1 MRLSS
6 KHAGQQ
12 TALFSDFRGGLN
24 TSSTAEMIAENQ
36 LFDVVNMELDAND
49 GLLRTA
55 HGTRDVYRLFAGD
68 VIMQGAYDVLNKTL
82 FLFLSSGKIMARKGT
97 GDFRVIGQL
106 TGRGPVRTAA
116 WEDGLLIASGGRLQY
131 AKGGTSVETIASSP
145 PVCKDVYTRSGRV
158 LVYDDADIVRFSG
171 VGDKANWTQDSNDA
185 SAALFTQIGYKVGGR
200 LMGMFPLTADVLF
213 IKSNGMVFRLRN
225 EYPNWAITEL
235 GRNIHCVGEEAFCN
249 VGQTALILGRGSLSE
264 VMTTQDYGDMTARNI
279 GAHVENALSQ
289 LPSTARLRYV
299 PQLGQMWGIAKSK
312 YVLVYDCLHGAFFQR
327 YFNSDVVDVVS
338 APDVIYV
345 LKKDAVSELAPK
357 TFEDAGKPMA
367 FRARFKDKSSLHGIV
382 AKRAVLNI
390 TPLVGFYADSR
401 SEMEVGGRFEVR
413 LPFPARLKK
422 QEGGVSNVVAPR
434 IPACLMSSSFVG
446 GNHAD
451 VFLNPEYISPNE
463 AIFMRGRIFCRDAH
477 IRLRIHGK
485 GFPFIL
491 NYIGYDM
498 AEV

>member
-6 KHAGQQ
+6 KHAAQQ
-12 TALFSDFRGGLN
+12 TTLFSDVRGGLN

-55 HGTRDVYRLFAGD
+55 HGTRSVYKLPAGGS
-68 VIMQGAYDVLNKTL
+68 IAQGAYDVLNKTL

-116 WEDGLLIASGGRLQY
+116 WENGLLIASGGRLQY
-131 AKGGTSVETIASSP
+131 AKGGTSVETIVSSP
-145 PVCKDVYTRSGRV
+145 PVCKGVYTRSGRV
-158 LVYDDADIVRFSG
+158 LAYDDGDVVRFSG
-171 VGDKANWTQDSNDA
+171 VGDKTNWTQDSNDA
-185 SAALFTQIGYKVGGR
+185 SAALFAQIGYKVGGR
-200 LMGMFPLTADVLF
+200 LMGMASMTEDVLF

-225 EYPNWAITEL
+225 EYPNWVITEL

-249 VGQTALILGRGSLSE
+249 IGQTTLILGQGSLFE
-264 VMTTQDYGDMTARNI
+264 VMATQDYGDMMARNI

-289 LPSTARLRYV
+289 LPRTARLRYV
-299 PQLGQMWGIAKSK
+299 PQLGQMWGIAGNK
-312 YVLVYDCLHGAFFQR
+312 YVLVYDCQHGAFFQR
-327 YFNSDVVDVVS
+327 YFNTDVVDVVP
-338 APDVIYV
+338 APDAVYV
-345 LKKDAVSELAPK
+345 LKKDAVSTLVPK

-367 FRARFKDKSSLHGIV
+367 FRARFKDRASLHGIV
-382 AKRAVLNI
+382 AKRAVLSI
-390 TPLVGFYADSR
+390 TPLVGFYEDSR
-401 SEMEVGGRFEVR
+401 SEMEIGMRFQVR

-422 QEGGVSNVVAPR
+422 QDGGVGNVVAPHV
-434 IPACLMSSSFVG
+434 PARLMTSSYIG
-446 GNHAD
+446 GNRED
-451 VFLNPEYISPNE
+451 VFLNPEHISPKE

-477 IRLRIHGK
+477 IGLRIQGK